1 MRELAD
7 QVALEVQ
14 AEAQEVPDRVERVER
29 VNHS

>member
-1 MRELAD
+1 MQEPVD
-7 QVALEVQ
+7 QVALVVQ